1 MHSVNPDVLKLWLNG
16 KKNRV
21 ITKHYVLAA
30 LSLVGGVVITLLTFL
45 FAYFMVLIVS
55 VGFSSVFEAITGKQ
69 YALGHWGR
77 LSIAIFFMT
86 MLFARSVKAASTD
99 LRLFQRQEFEM
110 DERLKSNFGDHAPFV
125 EILSRP
131 RASSNLIAEVLSI
144 GPRLV
149 VGVWSRIGEA
159 SRLGR
164 LDEAGCADIL
174 ALLCSRTDDVS
185 YEELCATGWG
195 NRLSQLKQI
204 DGVCFLKDG
213 LLLSEELKSELKA
226 LPALPCE

>member
-1 MHSVNPDVLKLWLNG
+1 MNGLNPDVLKLWLKG
-16 KKNRV
+16 KKNRG
-21 ITKHYVLAA
+21 IAKHSVLAA

-45 FAYFMVLIVS
+45 LTYFMVLIVS

-69 YALGHWGR
+69 YALGHLGR
-77 LSIAIFFMT
+77 LTVSIVFVSL
-86 MLFARSVKAASTD
+86 LFVRSLKAASTD
-99 LRLFQRQEFEM
+99 LRLYQRQEFEM
-110 DERLKSNFGDHAPFV
+110 DERLKSNFGDHVPFV

-164 LDEAGCADIL
+164 LDEAGCAHIL
-174 ALLCSRTDDVS
+174 ALLCSRTDDVR
-185 YEELCATGWG
+185 YEELCAAGWG
-195 NRLSQLKQI
+195 DRLSQLKQI
-204 DGVCFLKDG
+204 DGMCFLKDG
-213 LLLSEELKSELKA
+213 LLLSEELKAELNA
-226 LPALPCE
+226 LSRC